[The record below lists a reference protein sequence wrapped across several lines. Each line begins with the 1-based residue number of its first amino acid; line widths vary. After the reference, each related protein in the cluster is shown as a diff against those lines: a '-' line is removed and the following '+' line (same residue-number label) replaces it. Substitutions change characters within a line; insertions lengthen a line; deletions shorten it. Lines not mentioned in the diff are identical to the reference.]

1 MIQGR
6 GRPGSVE
13 LETGKFFEVHPVRDV
28 KRMGEV
34 RAAYQMGLGETSTL
48 VMAKETGAALVILDD
63 KQARAAAQS
72 EGLKVAGTLR
82 ILELAYERGLIKDLR
97 SVYDKLNRMLARI
110 KGDLLEASLK
120 RYGLPLMR

>member
-1 MIQGR
+1 
-6 GRPGSVE
+6 VE